1 MDLVFIGFILGIVI
15 QGSGLTARVMVLEF
29 RNVLMEAA
37 MLENS
42 SVRSSMVWGATISGD
57 FFIFVS
63 ILDFYC
69 ICELHCY
76 WGLVVAFY

>member
-15 QGSGLTARVMVLEF
+15 QGSGLMARVMVLEF

-57 FFIFVS
+57 F
-63 ILDFYC
+63 LYLC
-69 ICELHCY
+69 INTGFLLHM
-76 WGLVVAFY
+76 